1 MSTAP
6 EGAPDDAPAPPAP
19 QRSHRA
25 TLRRL
30 GRDLANEVVVN
41 VLSAVALAALAFV
54 VLGGHVDD
62 LYTVARGRAPTTDEV
77 AILALDEEAFYLW
90 NPADPAPATT
100 PRALLAEL
108 VRFLH
113 AAGAKVVVL
122 DILTDVPAPDDDAL
136 RAAIEAHGRVVVA
149 ERFAPGIAGDP
160 TPFAPGSVFG
170 EVALAAYANLGTEE
184 QTLFSGEMAV
194 RAVPLAQ
201 AVARARL
208 QAPFPAGLVGGWQDD
223 DAPTPAVALA
233 AAWLQRTDAPVA
245 QLASSLA
252 DRCGGAPLVCTAGP
266 DWLGL
271 PAGPLPLHAS
281 LPLNFRGPEGG
292 DGLPLVSAARALRSL
307 GESALARTLGLDL
320 PLRPPDDLVAAL
332 KGRVVVVG
340 RTDAAANDRFVTPFA
355 FPTMQT
361 ADMAG
366 VRIHAQL
373 IDTLLS
379 GRQVR
384 RVGDPVAAWIFA
396 AVLGGLVLRTA
407 RKEGAAHLGGWL
419 LVGALLL
426 AVGIGTFTLFD
437 GAVLDVGPA
446 LAVLGCALLGVHLW
460 ARGAEPD

>member
-1 MSTAP
+1 MSGDTGGSP
-6 EGAPDDAPAPPAP
+6 
-19 QRSHRA
+19 RA
-25 TLRRL
+25 TLRRV

-41 VLSAVALAALAFV
+41 ILSAVALGALAFV
-54 VLGGHVDD
+54 LLGGRIDD
-62 LYTVARGRAPTTDEV
+62 LYMAFRGGAPTSDEV
-77 AILALDEEAFYLW
+77 AILGLDEETFYLW
-90 NPADPAPATT
+90 NPADPTPEVT

-122 DILTDVPAPDDDAL
+122 DILTDVPATDDDAL
-136 RAAIEAHGRVVVA
+136 RAALEAHGRVVVA

-160 TPFAPGSVFG
+160 TPFAAGSIFS
-170 EVALAAYANLGTEE
+170 EVALPAYANLGMEE

-208 QAPFPAGLVGGWQDD
+208 SATFPMGLVGGWQDD

-233 AAWLQRTDAPVA
+233 GAWLQRSSAPREN
-245 QLASSLA
+245 LAAALA
-252 DRCGGAPLVCTAGP
+252 ERCGGAPLLCTAGP

-271 PAGPLPLHAS
+271 PPAPVPLHEA

-292 DGLPLVSAARALRSL
+292 DGIPFVSGARALRSL
-307 GESALARTLGLDL
+307 GESALARTLGMDL
-320 PLRPPDDLVAAL
+320 PLRPPEDLVATL

-355 FPTMQT
+355 FPAMQT

-373 IDTLLS
+373 IDTLLT
-379 GRQVR
+379 GRQSR
-384 RVGDPVAAWIFA
+384 RVGGAVGAWVAAL
-396 AVLGGLVLRTA
+396 VLGALVVWTA
-407 RKEGAAHLGGWL
+407 RFEGALHLVGWL
-419 LVGALLL
+419 VGSALLL
-426 AVGIGTFTLFD
+426 AVGIAAFAQFD
-437 GAVLDVGPA
+437 GLVLDVGPA
-446 LAVLGCALLGVHLW
+446 LAVVACTLLGVHVY
-460 ARGAEPD
+460 ARAAQGG